1 MIDLGSI
8 QLKDIRI
15 GTQQVKKVY
24 LGSTQVYPAGEPVI
38 SDVAIGQF
46 TYPNISY
53 QGGTYNP
60 IIDITYTLTY
70 PNGDTSEEHG
80 LPEGYSLY
88 YWITWAS
95 STVTDFVT
103 VDSSTG
109 VLTVQANAEFSTRSF
124 YVHVQLNGPSG
135 NVSSASVT
143 LTQQAYPRQ
152 YITLTL
158 GYTSAGWVSV
168 TASQAVVDSLT
179 IIVQLY
185 DDRICVLSQYLHVIE
200 CVFEHIVVEF
210 VYDVFGHAENSKS
223 YEERFHYFPQRC
235 IQLETDQILGIHGGS
250 HGHNIF
256 MLLDDSL
263 AFIPCGG
270 ELHFHSFQFSLH
282 EFAICQL
289 CQ

>member
-24 LGSTQVYPAGEPVI
+24 LGSTQVYPAGEPTI

-80 LPEGYSLY
+80 LPEGYILY

-95 STVTDFVT
+95 ATIINFVT
-103 VDSSTG
+103 VNSSTG
-109 VLTVQANAEFSTRSF
+109 EITVQANNEFSTRSF

-135 NVSSASVT
+135 NVSSTSVT
-143 LTQQAYPRQ
+143 LTQQAKPRPN
-152 YITLTL
+152 ITLTL

-168 TASQAVVDSLT
+168 TASQAVEDSLT

-185 DDRICVLSQYLHVIE
+185 DPSSGSGQ
-200 CVFEHIVVEF
+200 
-210 VYDVFGHAENSKS
+210 DVTLDMGKGSTYAE
-223 YEERFHYFPQRC
+223 
-235 IQLETDQILGIHGGS
+235 QLATAGYQASIYSVNGETSSPYSSPNADYSWTNNLITL
-250 HGHNIF
+250 
-256 MLLDDSL
+256 
-263 AFIPCGG
+263 
-270 ELHFHSFQFSLH
+270 
-282 EFAICQL
+282 QL
-289 CQ
+289 

>member
-1 MIDLGSI
+1 MIDLGNI

-24 LGSTQVYPAGEPVI
+24 LGSTQVYPAGEPTI

-46 TYPNISY
+46 TYPEISY

-80 LPEGYSLY
+80 LPSGYKLY
-88 YWITWAS
+88 YWITWVT

-103 VDSSTG
+103 VNSSTG
-109 VLTVQANAEFSTRSF
+109 VLSVQSNAEFSTRSF

-143 LTQQAYPRQ
+143 VTQQAKPRLN
-152 YITLTL
+152 ITLTL

-168 TASQAVVDSLT
+168 TASQAVEDHLT

-185 DDRICVLSQYLHVIE
+185 DPTSGAGQDVILD
-200 CVFEHIVVEF
+200 INQGST
-210 VYDVFGHAENSKS
+210 YAEQPATAGYQASIYSVNDAMSSPYSTIKAD
-223 YEERFHYFPQRC
+223 YTWTNNL
-235 IQLETDQILGIHGGS
+235 ITLQL
-250 HGHNIF
+250 
-256 MLLDDSL
+256 
-263 AFIPCGG
+263 
-270 ELHFHSFQFSLH
+270 
-282 EFAICQL
+282 
-289 CQ
+289 

>member
-60 IIDITYTLTY
+60 ITDITYTLTY

-88 YWITWAS
+88 YWITWAGP
-95 STVTDFVT
+95 VTGFVT

-109 VLTVQANAEFSTRSF
+109 VLSVQPNTDFTTRSF

-143 LTQQAYPRQ
+143 ITQQAKPRPN
-152 YITLTL
+152 ISLTL

-185 DDRICVLSQYLHVIE
+185 DPVSGAGQ
-200 CVFEHIVVEF
+200 
-210 VYDVFGHAENSKS
+210 DVTLNIGVGGTYAEQSATAGYQASIYSVNGDESSPYSTSNADYTWTNNLITLK
-223 YEERFHYFPQRC
+223 
-235 IQLETDQILGIHGGS
+235 L
-250 HGHNIF
+250 
-256 MLLDDSL
+256 
-263 AFIPCGG
+263 
-270 ELHFHSFQFSLH
+270 
-282 EFAICQL
+282 
-289 CQ
+289 

>member
-46 TYPNISY
+46 TYPDISY

-80 LPEGYSLY
+80 LPSGYSLY
-88 YWITWAS
+88 FWITWVT

-103 VDSSTG
+103 VNSSTG
-109 VLTVQANAEFSTRSF
+109 VLSVQSNAEFSTRSF

-135 NVSSASVT
+135 NVSSTSVT
-143 LTQQAYPRQ
+143 LTQQAKPRLN
-152 YITLTL
+152 ITLTL

-185 DDRICVLSQYLHVIE
+185 DPGSSAGQ
-200 CVFEHIVVEF
+200 
-210 VYDVFGHAENSKS
+210 DVTLNIGVGGTYAEQPATAGYQAS
-223 YEERFHYFPQRC
+223 
-235 IQLETDQILGIHGGS
+235 
-250 HGHNIF
+250 IF
-256 MLLDDSL
+256 SVNGDESSPYSTVKADYTWTNNLITLKL
-263 AFIPCGG
+263 
-270 ELHFHSFQFSLH
+270 
-282 EFAICQL
+282 
-289 CQ
+289 

>member
-80 LPEGYSLY
+80 LPEGYRLY
-88 YWITWAS
+88 YWITWAGP
-95 STVTDFVT
+95 VTGFVT
-103 VDSSTG
+103 VDRATG

-124 YVHVQLNGPSG
+124 YVHAQLIGPSG
-135 NVSSASVT
+135 VISSTSITV
-143 LTQQAYPRQ
+143 TQQAFPHQ

-168 TASQAVVDSLT
+168 TASQAVLDNLT

-185 DDRICVLSQYLHVIE
+185 DTVSGAGQ
-200 CVFEHIVVEF
+200 
-210 VYDVFGHAENSKS
+210 DVTLNIGVGGTYAE
-223 YEERFHYFPQRC
+223 
-235 IQLETDQILGIHGGS
+235 QLATAGYQAS
-250 HGHNIF
+250 IF
-256 MLLDDSL
+256 SVNGDESSPYSTVKADYTWTNNLITLKL
-263 AFIPCGG
+263 
-270 ELHFHSFQFSLH
+270 
-282 EFAICQL
+282 
-289 CQ
+289 

>member
-38 SDVAIGQF
+38 SDVVIGQF

-80 LPEGYSLY
+80 LPEGYRLSY
-88 YWITWAS
+88 RITWAS

-103 VDSSTG
+103 VDRATG

-124 YVHVQLNGPSG
+124 YVHAQLIGPSG
-135 NVSSASVT
+135 VISSTSITV
-143 LTQQAYPRQ
+143 TQQAFPHQ

-168 TASQAVVDSLT
+168 TASQAVLDNLT

-185 DDRICVLSQYLHVIE
+185 DTVSGAGQ
-200 CVFEHIVVEF
+200 
-210 VYDVFGHAENSKS
+210 DVTLNIGVGGTYAE
-223 YEERFHYFPQRC
+223 
-235 IQLETDQILGIHGGS
+235 QLATAGYQAS
-250 HGHNIF
+250 IF
-256 MLLDDSL
+256 SVNGDESSPYSTVKADYTWTNNLITLKL
-263 AFIPCGG
+263 
-270 ELHFHSFQFSLH
+270 
-282 EFAICQL
+282 
-289 CQ
+289 

>member
-24 LGSTQVYPAGEPVI
+24 LGSTQVYPAGEPTI

-80 LPEGYSLY
+80 LPSGYSLY
-88 YWITWAS
+88 FWITWAGS
-95 STVTDFVT
+95 VTGFVT
-103 VDSSTG
+103 VDRSTG
-109 VLTVQANAEFSTRSF
+109 VLSVQPNSEFSTRSF

-135 NVSSASVT
+135 NVSSTSVT
-143 LTQQAYPRQ
+143 LTQQAKPRLN
-152 YITLTL
+152 ITLTL

-179 IIVQLY
+179 IIVQLF
-185 DDRICVLSQYLHVIE
+185 DPVSGAGQ
-200 CVFEHIVVEF
+200 
-210 VYDVFGHAENSKS
+210 DVTLNIGVGGTYAEQPATAGYQASIYSVNGDTTPPYSTANAD
-223 YEERFHYFPQRC
+223 YTWNNNP
-235 IQLETDQILGIHGGS
+235 ITLTL
-250 HGHNIF
+250 
-256 MLLDDSL
+256 
-263 AFIPCGG
+263 
-270 ELHFHSFQFSLH
+270 
-282 EFAICQL
+282 
-289 CQ
+289 

>member
-38 SDVAIGQF
+38 SDVVIGQF

-88 YWITWAS
+88 YWITWAGP
-95 STVTDFVT
+95 VTGFVT
-103 VDSSTG
+103 VDRATG
-109 VLTVQANAEFSTRSF
+109 VLSVQPNTDFTTRSF
-124 YVHVQLNGPSG
+124 YVHVQMDGPSG
-135 NVSSASVT
+135 TVSSTNIT
-143 LTQQAYPRQ
+143 LTQQAKPRPN
-152 YITLTL
+152 ITLTL

-179 IIVQLY
+179 IIVQLWDPVSGAGQDVTLNIGVGGTY
-185 DDRICVLSQYLHVIE
+185 AEQPATAGYQASIYSVNGDESSPYSAANADYTWTDDLI
-200 CVFEHIVVEF
+200 
-210 VYDVFGHAENSKS
+210 
-223 YEERFHYFPQRC
+223 
-235 IQLETDQILGIHGGS
+235 
-250 HGHNIF
+250 
-256 MLLDDSL
+256 
-263 AFIPCGG
+263 IP
-270 ELHFHSFQFSLH
+270 
-282 EFAICQL
+282 
-289 CQ
+289 

>member
-24 LGSTQVYPAGEPVI
+24 LGSTQVYPAGEPTI

-46 TYPNISY
+46 TYPEISY

-60 IIDITYTLTY
+60 IMDITYTLTY

-80 LPEGYSLY
+80 LPSGYSLY
-88 YWITWAS
+88 FWITWVT

-103 VDSSTG
+103 VNSSTG
-109 VLTVQANAEFSTRSF
+109 VLSVQSNAEFSTRSF

-143 LTQQAYPRQ
+143 ITQQAKPRLS
-152 YITLTL
+152 ITLTL

-185 DDRICVLSQYLHVIE
+185 DPTSGTGQ
-200 CVFEHIVVEF
+200 
-210 VYDVFGHAENSKS
+210 DVTLDIGIGGTYAEQPATAGYQAS
-223 YEERFHYFPQRC
+223 
-235 IQLETDQILGIHGGS
+235 
-250 HGHNIF
+250 IF
-256 MLLDDSL
+256 SVNGDESSPYSTVKADYTWTNNLITLKL
-263 AFIPCGG
+263 
-270 ELHFHSFQFSLH
+270 
-282 EFAICQL
+282 
-289 CQ
+289 

>member
-24 LGSTQVYPAGEPVI
+24 LGSTQVYPAGEPTI

-46 TYPNISY
+46 TYPEISY

-80 LPEGYSLY
+80 LPPGYRLY
-88 YWITWAS
+88 YWITWAGP
-95 STVTDFVT
+95 VTEFVT
-103 VDSSTG
+103 VDRPTG

-143 LTQQAYPRQ
+143 VTQQAKPRLN
-152 YITLTL
+152 ITLTL

-168 TASQAVVDSLT
+168 TASQAVVDHLT

-185 DDRICVLSQYLHVIE
+185 DPTSGAGQDVILD
-200 CVFEHIVVEF
+200 INQGST
-210 VYDVFGHAENSKS
+210 YAEQPATAGFQASIYSVNGDTSS
-223 YEERFHYFPQRC
+223 PYSSSNADYTWTANL
-235 IQLETDQILGIHGGS
+235 ITLQL
-250 HGHNIF
+250 
-256 MLLDDSL
+256 
-263 AFIPCGG
+263 
-270 ELHFHSFQFSLH
+270 
-282 EFAICQL
+282 
-289 CQ
+289 

>member
-24 LGSTQVYPAGEPVI
+24 LGSTQVYPAGEPTI

-80 LPEGYSLY
+80 LPEGYRTY

-95 STVTDFVT
+95 AIINFVT
-103 VDSSTG
+103 VNSSTG
-109 VLTVQANAEFSTRSF
+109 EITVQANNEFSTRSF

-135 NVSSASVT
+135 NVSSTSVT
-143 LTQQAYPRQ
+143 LTQQAFPHQ

-179 IIVQLY
+179 IIVQLF
-185 DDRICVLSQYLHVIE
+185 DPVSGAGQ
-200 CVFEHIVVEF
+200 
-210 VYDVFGHAENSKS
+210 DVTLNIGVGGTYAEQPATAGYQASIYSVNGDTSSPYSTGKAD
-223 YEERFHYFPQRC
+223 YTWTNNL
-235 IQLETDQILGIHGGS
+235 ITLKL
-250 HGHNIF
+250 
-256 MLLDDSL
+256 
-263 AFIPCGG
+263 
-270 ELHFHSFQFSLH
+270 
-282 EFAICQL
+282 
-289 CQ
+289 

>member
-24 LGSTQVYPAGEPVI
+24 LGSTQVYPAGEPTI

-46 TYPNISY
+46 TYPEISY

-80 LPEGYSLY
+80 LPEGYELY

-95 STVTDFVT
+95 ITVTDFVT
-103 VDSSTG
+103 VNSSTG
-109 VLTVQANAEFSTRSF
+109 VISVQPNNEFSTRSF

-135 NVSSASVT
+135 TVSTSSVT
-143 LTQQAYPRQ
+143 VTQQAKPRLN
-152 YITLTL
+152 ITLTL

-168 TASQAVVDSLT
+168 TASQAVEDRLT

-185 DDRICVLSQYLHVIE
+185 DPTSGAGQDVILDIDRGSTY
-200 CVFEHIVVEF
+200 
-210 VYDVFGHAENSKS
+210 AE
-223 YEERFHYFPQRC
+223 
-235 IQLETDQILGIHGGS
+235 QLATAGYQASIYSVNGDESSPYSTVKADYTWTNNLITLK
-250 HGHNIF
+250 
-256 MLLDDSL
+256 L
-263 AFIPCGG
+263 
-270 ELHFHSFQFSLH
+270 
-282 EFAICQL
+282 
-289 CQ
+289 

>member
-24 LGSTQVYPAGEPVI
+24 LGSTQVYPAGEPTI

-60 IIDITYTLTY
+60 IMDITYTLTY

-80 LPEGYSLY
+80 LPSGYKLY
-88 YWITWAS
+88 YWITWVT

-103 VDSSTG
+103 VNSSTG
-109 VLTVQANAEFSTRSF
+109 VLSVQSNAEFSTRSF

-135 NVSSASVT
+135 TVSNSSVT
-143 LTQQAYPRQ
+143 VTQQAKPRLN
-152 YITLTL
+152 ITLTL

-168 TASQAVVDSLT
+168 TASQAVEDHLT

-185 DDRICVLSQYLHVIE
+185 DPTSGAGQDVILD
-200 CVFEHIVVEF
+200 INQGST
-210 VYDVFGHAENSKS
+210 YAEQPATAGYQASIYSVNGDTSS
-223 YEERFHYFPQRC
+223 PYSTGNADYYWTTNL
-235 IQLETDQILGIHGGS
+235 ITLQL
-250 HGHNIF
+250 
-256 MLLDDSL
+256 
-263 AFIPCGG
+263 
-270 ELHFHSFQFSLH
+270 
-282 EFAICQL
+282 
-289 CQ
+289 

>member
-88 YWITWAS
+88 YWITWAGP
-95 STVTDFVT
+95 VTGFVT
-103 VDSSTG
+103 VDRATG
-109 VLTVQANAEFSTRSF
+109 VLSVQPNTDFTTRSF
-124 YVHVQLNGPSG
+124 YVHVQMDGPSG
-135 NVSSASVT
+135 TVSSTNIT
-143 LTQQAYPRQ
+143 LTQQARPRLS
-152 YITLTL
+152 ITLTL

-179 IIVQLY
+179 IIVQLW
-185 DDRICVLSQYLHVIE
+185 DTVSGAGQ
-200 CVFEHIVVEF
+200 
-210 VYDVFGHAENSKS
+210 DVTLNIGVGGTYAEQPATAGYWASIYSVNGDESS
-223 YEERFHYFPQRC
+223 PYSTPNADYTWTNDL
-235 IQLETDQILGIHGGS
+235 ITLQL
-250 HGHNIF
+250 
-256 MLLDDSL
+256 
-263 AFIPCGG
+263 
-270 ELHFHSFQFSLH
+270 
-282 EFAICQL
+282 
-289 CQ
+289 

>member
-24 LGSTQVYPAGEPVI
+24 LGSSLVYPQGDPVV
-38 SDVAIGQF
+38 SDAAIGQF
-46 TYPNISY
+46 IYPEISY

-80 LPEGYSLY
+80 LPPGYRLY
-88 YWITWAS
+88 YWITWAGP
-95 STVTDFVT
+95 VTGFVT
-103 VDSSTG
+103 VDRPTG
-109 VLTVQANAEFSTRSF
+109 VLTVQSNAEFSTRSF

-143 LTQQAYPRQ
+143 VTQQAKPRPN
-152 YITLTL
+152 ITLTL

-168 TASQAVVDSLT
+168 TASQAVEDHLT

-185 DDRICVLSQYLHVIE
+185 DPTSGTGQ
-200 CVFEHIVVEF
+200 
-210 VYDVFGHAENSKS
+210 DVTLDIGIGGTYAE
-223 YEERFHYFPQRC
+223 
-235 IQLETDQILGIHGGS
+235 QLATAGYQASIYSVNEDMSSPYSTGNADYTWTNNLITL
-250 HGHNIF
+250 
-256 MLLDDSL
+256 
-263 AFIPCGG
+263 
-270 ELHFHSFQFSLH
+270 
-282 EFAICQL
+282 QL
-289 CQ
+289 

>member
-53 QGGTYNP
+53 QGGTYYP

-80 LPEGYSLY
+80 LPEGYELY
-88 YWITWAS
+88 YWITWAGS
-95 STVTDFVT
+95 VTGFVT

-135 NVSSASVT
+135 NVSSTSVT
-143 LTQQAYPRQ
+143 LTQQAKPRLN
-152 YITLTL
+152 ITLTL

-185 DDRICVLSQYLHVIE
+185 DPTSGTGQ
-200 CVFEHIVVEF
+200 
-210 VYDVFGHAENSKS
+210 DVTLDIGIGDTYAEQPATAGYQAS
-223 YEERFHYFPQRC
+223 
-235 IQLETDQILGIHGGS
+235 
-250 HGHNIF
+250 IF
-256 MLLDDSL
+256 SVNGDESSPYSTVKADYTWTNNLITLKL
-263 AFIPCGG
+263 
-270 ELHFHSFQFSLH
+270 
-282 EFAICQL
+282 
-289 CQ
+289 

>member
-24 LGSTQVYPAGEPVI
+24 LGSTQVYPAGEPTI

-46 TYPNISY
+46 TYPEISY

-60 IIDITYTLTY
+60 ITDITYTLTY

-88 YWITWAS
+88 YWITWAGP
-95 STVTDFVT
+95 VTGFVT
-103 VDSSTG
+103 VDRATG

-135 NVSSASVT
+135 NMSSASVT
-143 LTQQAYPRQ
+143 ITQQAKPRLN
-152 YITLTL
+152 ITLTL

-185 DDRICVLSQYLHVIE
+185 DPASSTGQ
-200 CVFEHIVVEF
+200 
-210 VYDVFGHAENSKS
+210 DVTLDIGKGGTYAEQPATAGYQASIYSVNGDASSPYSTVNADYTWTNNLITLK
-223 YEERFHYFPQRC
+223 
-235 IQLETDQILGIHGGS
+235 L
-250 HGHNIF
+250 
-256 MLLDDSL
+256 
-263 AFIPCGG
+263 
-270 ELHFHSFQFSLH
+270 
-282 EFAICQL
+282 
-289 CQ
+289 

>member
-88 YWITWAS
+88 YWITWAGP
-95 STVTDFVT
+95 VTGFVT
-103 VDSSTG
+103 VDRATG
-109 VLTVQANAEFSTRSF
+109 VLSVQPNTDFTTRSF
-124 YVHVQLNGPSG
+124 YVHVQMDGPSG
-135 NVSSASVT
+135 TVSSTNIT
-143 LTQQAYPRQ
+143 LTQQARPRLS
-152 YITLTL
+152 ITLTL

-168 TASQAVVDSLT
+168 TASQAVVDNLT
-179 IIVQLY
+179 IVVQLY
-185 DDRICVLSQYLHVIE
+185 DPVSGAGQ
-200 CVFEHIVVEF
+200 
-210 VYDVFGHAENSKS
+210 DVTLNIGVGGTYAEQPATAGYQASIYSVNGDESSPYSTVKAD
-223 YEERFHYFPQRC
+223 YTWTNNL
-235 IQLETDQILGIHGGS
+235 ITLKL
-250 HGHNIF
+250 
-256 MLLDDSL
+256 
-263 AFIPCGG
+263 
-270 ELHFHSFQFSLH
+270 
-282 EFAICQL
+282 
-289 CQ
+289 